1 MMIDDKIIPG
11 KSLGG
16 IHLNAH
22 MNAIYEMFA
31 SDYEIENMNNSLILD
46 GGLVVVGYSV
56 GDELIYSMMCGVN
69 YPYRLVENCGW
80 E

>member
-31 SDYEIENMNNSLILD
+31 SDYEIENMNDSLILD
-46 GGLVVVGYSV
+46 GGLGIAWAMS
-56 GDELIYSMMCGVN
+56 
-69 YPYRLVENCGW
+69 
-80 E
+80 

>member
-1 MMIDDKIIPG
+1 
-11 KSLGG
+11 
-16 IHLNAH
+16 
-22 MNAIYEMFA
+22 MFA
-31 SDYEIENMNNSLILD
+31 SDYEIENMNDSLILD